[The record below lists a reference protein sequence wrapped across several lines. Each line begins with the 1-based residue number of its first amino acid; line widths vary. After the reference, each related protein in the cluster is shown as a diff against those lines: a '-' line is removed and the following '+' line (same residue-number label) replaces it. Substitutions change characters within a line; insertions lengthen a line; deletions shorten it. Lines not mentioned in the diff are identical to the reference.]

1 MRRDIPFRV
10 RGLAAAFRRA
20 ATPGLLAVTVT
31 ACGLFLADVAAA
43 AQTPAYKVEKSSAP
57 PPTELSAAVR
67 DALAPDVLRV
77 TNVPPVLGGNLPE
90 PLCEIWLRKFVP
102 AAASPVKDLGIT
114 FGQIAEG
121 TLVGAIRFSAPI
133 KDYRNQAIPA
143 GVYTLRYALIPVDG
157 NHLGIA
163 AQRDF
168 LLLGPAAKDSD
179 PATLTRDQTL
189 DLSREASGT
198 GHPSVWSLGPPDAG
212 AGTLPAVAHQQGND
226 TWALAFNLS
235 VAGGPVP
242 MALVIVGHAPDI

>member
-1 MRRDIPFRV
+1 
-10 RGLAAAFRRA
+10 
-20 ATPGLLAVTVT
+20 
-31 ACGLFLADVAAA
+31 
-43 AQTPAYKVEKSSAP
+43 
-57 PPTELSAAVR
+57 
-67 DALAPDVLRV
+67 
-77 TNVPPVLGGNLPE
+77 
-90 PLCEIWLRKFVP
+90 
-102 AAASPVKDLGIT
+102 VKDLGIT

-179 PATLTRDQTL
+179 SATLTRDQTL

-212 AGTLPAVAHQQGND
+212 AGALPAVAHQQGID

-235 VAGGPVP
+235 VPGGAVP